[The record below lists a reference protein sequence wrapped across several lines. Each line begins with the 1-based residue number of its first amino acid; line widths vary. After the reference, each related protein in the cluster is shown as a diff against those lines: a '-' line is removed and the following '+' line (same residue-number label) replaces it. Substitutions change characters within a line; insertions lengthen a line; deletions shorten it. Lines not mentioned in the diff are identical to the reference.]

1 MKNDYL
7 FTERLKELRNEKELS
22 QDDLAKQT
30 GISRSAISAWE
41 NGSRVP
47 AATAIITLAK
57 FFGVSSD
64 YLLGL
69 ED

>member
-1 MKNDYL
+1 MDIIAD
-7 FTERLKELRNEKELS
+7 RLKELRNEKELS
-22 QDDLAKQT
+22 QDELAKQT
-30 GISRSAISAWE
+30 GLSRSAISAWE
-41 NGSRVP
+41 SGTRVP
-47 AATAIITLAK
+47 AATTIIVLAK

>member
-1 MKNDYL
+1 MRV
-7 FTERLKELRNEKELS
+7 FGERLRQLR
-22 QDDLAKQT
+22 QDANL
-30 GISRSAISAWE
+30 SAIALGKEIGVSDASIINWE
-41 NGSRVP
+41 NNVYDIKGEY
-47 AATAIITLAK
+47 IIRLAK

>member
-1 MKNDYL
+1 MENIHI

-22 QDDLAKQT
+22 QDELAKQT
-30 GISRSAISAWE
+30 GLSRSAISAWE
-41 NGSRVP
+41 SGTRVP
-47 AATAIITLAK
+47 AATAVVALAK
-57 FFGVSSD
+57 FFGVSAD